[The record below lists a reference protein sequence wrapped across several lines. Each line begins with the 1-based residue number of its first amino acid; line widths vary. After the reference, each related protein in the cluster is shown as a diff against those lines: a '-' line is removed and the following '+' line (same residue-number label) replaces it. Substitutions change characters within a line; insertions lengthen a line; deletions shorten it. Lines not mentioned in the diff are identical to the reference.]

1 MIDLITYAL
10 LKRKISEAATGIS
23 SAAIEDGEL
32 VFVLQDG
39 TKLNCGPLFNDNTSP
54 IINISSTDNALKV
67 QHLNG
72 SVDTIDLLSSDLKS
86 AALTADGL
94 VLYFQDGSQLLA
106 PISSSGG
113 AAIKDIEIDTNN
125 NLVFSFSDGST
136 INAGTLPS
144 SSSVIDDTTTSPTT
158 TYSSKFINELMSYDL
173 VIGGGADAPDSFF
186 SDLVTGGG
194 ADAPDTD
201 ILMDAGDQAW

>member
-10 LKRKISEAATGIS
+10 LKRKIAEAATGIS
-23 SAAIEDGEL
+23 SAAIEGGEL

>member
-10 LKRKISEAATGIS
+10 LKRKIAEAATGIS
-23 SAAIEDGEL
+23 SAAIEGGEL

-72 SVDTIDLLSSDLKS
+72 SVDTIDLLSSDLKT